1 MNLKPYLTSQDLLD
15 SVKRRISFPSY
26 QSTFTDTDIL
36 SLANEEMSISQVPS
50 VLQYHEGYF
59 VYRVDVPLRP
69 NVSRYAIPDRA
80 IGMRLRDVMYN
91 DSNNNLS
98 EMTRVDDGDKAFFQ
112 YSSTSN
118 STITKFYLEN
128 NEVVLTQSIGGDVVG
143 SLAFYIFLRPNQ
155 LVQNNRAAIIQ
166 SFSKDLSFNNA
177 LITAGDQVI
186 IQRNTSSAT
195 PTVIP
200 FMAVDTSVIAATIGA
215 VTTLQISAPH
225 GVPTGQMFLAILSDN
240 VGSAPGINGTYQA
253 TSTGIDTFTIPIATS
268 VATVTG
274 NVALANQFSI
284 GSTSTITAQ
293 NFATAI
299 NANGIGISGNST
311 VLNTARLTYSDVSL
325 LVTIVPTNIGAVVK
339 NDSITLVNFDQLPT
353 TWQSPDDG
361 SITPLFTSGALV
373 DLLQTKPGHRTY
385 NYDITLLAL
394 QGTTGT
400 FNTNDL
406 MRIQTNGYTGVQ
418 SFLPV
423 IVGDYICLQN
433 EAIIPQIPPD
443 MHSVLAERTSVRIL
457 QALGDIQGVQVSSAK
472 IQQMET
478 QQGILLDNRIDDAPR
493 KILNR
498 NSPMRWGKLT
508 RSSRRN

>member
-15 SVKRRISFPSY
+15 SVKRRISFPAF

-36 SLANEEMSISQVPS
+36 SLANEEMAISQVPS

-59 VYRVDVPLRP
+59 VYRVDVPLAP
-69 NVSRYAIPDRA
+69 NTSRYAIPDRA

-128 NEVVLTQSIGGDVVG
+128 NEVVLTQSISADVVG
-143 SLAFYIFLRPNQ
+143 SLAFFIFLRPNQ
-155 LVQNNRAAIIQ
+155 LVQNNRAAVIQ

-177 LITAGDQVI
+177 LITAGDLVVLQK
-186 IQRNTSSAT
+186 NSSSAT
-195 PTVIP
+195 PTTIP
-200 FMAVDTSVIAATIGA
+200 FTAVNTTVIAATPGA
-215 VTTLQISAPH
+215 VTTFQISAAH
-225 GVPTGQMFLAILSDN
+225 NVATGMKFTVILSEN
-240 VGSAPGINGTYQA
+240 VGSSPTINGTYLA

-268 VATVTG
+268 TATVTG
-274 NVALANQFSI
+274 NIALANQFSI
-284 GSTSTITAQ
+284 GSTNVNTSQNFTSSVNALVTGITAS
-293 NFATAI
+293 
-299 NANGIGISGNST
+299 NGGVST
-311 VLNTARLTYSDVSL
+311 TRLTSSDVSL
-325 LVTIVPTNIGAVVK
+325 LVTVVTATPSAIVK
-339 NDSITLVNFDQLPT
+339 NDDIILVNFDQLPT
-353 TWQSPDDG
+353 TWQDPDTG
-361 SITPLFTSGALV
+361 VISQLYTSGALV
-373 DLLQTKPGHRTY
+373 DILQTKPGHRTY
-385 NYDITLLAL
+385 NYDVPLIAL
-394 QGTTGT
+394 QGNTGT
-400 FNTNDL
+400 FNIADL
-406 MRIQTNGYTGVQ
+406 MRLQTNGFAGVK
-418 SFLPV
+418 SYLPL

-433 EAIIPQIPPD
+433 ESIIPQIPPD
-443 MHSVLAERTSVRIL
+443 MHPVLAERTSVRIL
-457 QALGDIQGVQVSSAK
+457 QALGDVQGVQVSSAK

-498 NSPMRWGKLT
+498 NSPMRWGKLA